1 MKLSELSFN
10 TVRGSVDIVD
20 VISQYLN
27 LKRSGNNFKALCPF
41 HNEKTPSF
49 VVSPQKQIYHCFGC
63 GAGGDVIKFISE
75 IEGLSYYEAAL
86 KIAKEN
92 NIHIDFKTES
102 KINTL
107 YEITDFVTKLYH
119 KNIKDNFNKNEVKEF
134 IKKRNIT
141 DEILEK
147 FSLGYAPDSYNFIL
161 SRLRKEQVDLELC
174 EKIGIIKKKTDYYDA
189 FRNRIIFPIKN
200 VSGDVI
206 AFGGRILDDS
216 LPKYLNS
223 PESEIYLKRKNLYG
237 IFENREYIRKEGEV
251 IVVEGY
257 MDLIALWS
265 SGIKNCVATLGT
277 AFTNQQLNLLKRF
290 VKNIIFLYD
299 GDKAGIKAAVKGA
312 VISVNEDFNPKLIY
326 LPEGEDPDDFIN
338 KRGVENFLKLKKD
351 AHDFISFIKNVIF
364 QKIDLKNFENK
375 IKLIERLKNIY
386 GDIDNPVYREHF
398 IKGIADILEV
408 EYREIKKYFTKYQSN
423 SRLKQAI
430 SEHNSEKRKKNIEET
445 FVSFLLNNHEFVNEV
460 DTVFFE
466 NENLKQL
473 IEYMKQGNDFNTVIN
488 SERFDSDFVNYIR
501 GLALGSFS
509 EQSDIDSQAVFK
521 DYYKRLKE
529 RYFKSKLKTITNK
542 IKELES
548 GSDYS
553 DSELVSLIK
562 SRESILKE
570 VKKILSEG
578 G

>member
-1 MKLSELSFN
+1 
-10 TVRGSVDIVD
+10 VD